1 MKALFFMFLLVL
13 CRRVREAGEVRA
25 QTEARVQ
32 VMSLAYSSVY
42 GNKVT
47 KLQKPYLRQT
57 IFGMILRISR
67 CESCGRTWPR
77 VISSPLQVMTSKTP
91 TSARSDSFYVCTKG
105 STLKSLMKCFEPK
118 LCTIWWAVFQYWTKF
133 LGKCRKHVPAA
144 KYPDLRPNIFQHHI
158 KIPNSVVLSV
168 TNKKKIQNN
177 LPFYFYSKL

>member
-1 MKALFFMFLLVL
+1 MFSPPGTGDQEITDFLSQKNQALQWIPFFWSHVMKALFFMFLLVL

-47 KLQKPYLRQT
+47 KLRQIFWI
-57 IFGMILRISR
+57 IFGMILPIFR

-91 TSARSDSFYVCTKG
+91 TSARSDGFYVCTKG
-105 STLKSLMKCFEPK
+105 STVKYFQPK
-118 LCTIWWAVFQYWTKF
+118 LCTIWWA
-133 LGKCRKHVPAA
+133 LS
-144 KYPDLRPNIFQHHI
+144 
-158 KIPNSVVLSV
+158 SVSILNQISR
-168 TNKKKIQNN
+168 
-177 LPFYFYSKL
+177 